1 MVCAAVP
8 AMPAISPTY
17 RPPALHGS
25 MPATRGA
32 PPSSSTPSG
41 STIDVSVFF
50 FSSRRRH
57 TRFDCDWSSDVCS
70 SDLSCAVWAIVS
82 RRSFSSRTSNRCAT
96 GSTASFAFPTTPRLV
111 RASCATI
118 PPPWDHPMRARL
130 PEARVTGPE
139 PAVERDIEGLNRV
152 FAEAFTERCR
162 RDGLI
167 GVRVPQLNP
176 LVWRYALLD
185 AGEGAMVWR
194 DEHGDIAAF
203 NVAHQAGVEGWMG
216 PLAVRPDRQG
226 TGVGKT
232 IVRTAADWLIDRGVT
247 TLGLE
252 TMPRTPENIGFY
264 ARLGF
269 TPGFL
274 TVTPTNR
281 IATRGPPAP
290 VLLSNPSAE
299 DKETTMAAARRLVD
313 DLVPGVDF
321 AREIMLTAELGL
333 GDTSLVEGD
342 TGLDAMAVWHSA
354 PLADSRTRDEVR
366 VLKLAARGD
375 AAFDAAIGAVEAA
388 AAKAGI
394 RRIAIRCQSRYA
406 EAFRRL
412 VARGYRVR
420 WTDLRMTY
428 EGYPERHAA
437 QGVLFSNWEI

>member
-1 MVCAAVP
+1 
-8 AMPAISPTY
+8 
-17 RPPALHGS
+17 
-25 MPATRGA
+25 
-32 PPSSSTPSG
+32 
-41 STIDVSVFF
+41 
-50 FSSRRRH
+50 
-57 TRFDCDWSSDVCS
+57 
-70 SDLSCAVWAIVS
+70 
-82 RRSFSSRTSNRCAT
+82 
-96 GSTASFAFPTTPRLV
+96 
-111 RASCATI
+111 
-118 PPPWDHPMRARL
+118 MRAWL
-130 PEARVTGPE
+130 PDTRITGPDR
-139 PAVERDIEGLNRV
+139 ATERDIEGLNRV
-152 FAEAFTERCR
+152 FAEAFTDRYR

-185 AGEGAMVWR
+185 AGEGAMIWR
-194 DEHGDIAAF
+194 DEHDDIAAF

-232 IVRTAADWLIDRGVT
+232 VVRTAADWLIDRGVT

-274 TVTPTNR
+274 TVTLTNE
-281 IATRGPPAP
+281 IATRGHPAP
-290 VLLSNPSAE
+290 VLLSKRAAE
-299 DKETTMAAARRLVD
+299 DKETTLAAARCLVD

-375 AAFDAAIGAVEAA
+375 TAFDAAVGAVEAA

-394 RRIAIRCQSRYA
+394 RRIAVRCQSRYN

-412 VARGYRVR
+412 IARGYRVR

-437 QGVLFSNWEI
+437 HGILFSNWEI

>member
-1 MVCAAVP
+1 
-8 AMPAISPTY
+8 
-17 RPPALHGS
+17 
-25 MPATRGA
+25 
-32 PPSSSTPSG
+32 
-41 STIDVSVFF
+41 
-50 FSSRRRH
+50 
-57 TRFDCDWSSDVCS
+57 
-70 SDLSCAVWAIVS
+70 
-82 RRSFSSRTSNRCAT
+82 
-96 GSTASFAFPTTPRLV
+96 
-111 RASCATI
+111 
-118 PPPWDHPMRARL
+118 MRAWL

-139 PAVERDIEGLNRV
+139 PATERDIEGLNRV
-152 FAEAFTERCR
+152 FAEAFTDRYR

-176 LVWRYALLD
+176 LVWRYAILD

-194 DEHGDIAAF
+194 DEQGDIAAF
-203 NVAHQAGVEGWMG
+203 NVAHQAGAEGWMG

-232 IVRTAADWLIDRGVT
+232 IVGTALDWLIDRGVT

-269 TPGFL
+269 IPGFL
-274 TVTPTNR
+274 TVTLTNE
-281 IATRGPPAP
+281 ITTRGHPGTPA
-290 VLLSNPSAE
+290 LLSRRPAD
-299 DKETTMAAARRLVD
+299 DKEAAMAAGRRLVH

-321 AREIMLTAELGL
+321 SREIMLTAELGL

-342 TGLDAMAVWHSA
+342 TELDAMAVWHSV

-366 VLKLAARGD
+366 VLKLAARND
-375 AAFDAAIGAVEAA
+375 AAFDAAIAAVEAA
-388 AAKAGI
+388 AAKSGI
-394 RRIAIRCQSRYA
+394 RRIAVRCQSRYA

-412 VARGYRVR
+412 IARGYRVR

-428 EGYPERHAA
+428 EGYAEREAA